1 MKKMGLI
8 IFVVIAI
15 IFSLGVAVGNYF
27 VDYALSPT
35 SDSIKREI
43 KDSDKIEVLSDA
55 QKQIE
60 ENKIN
65 ETKIGDE
72 FKEKTKPMN
81 TSSKDHRT
89 LESRY
94 LQQQE
99 KTHNWVIVV
108 HGYKSNNLAMMS
120 YGAKYYEK
128 GYNVVL
134 PDNRAHGKSKGDYIG
149 MGWLDKDDISCW
161 VDWILTRDEQA
172 HIIVHGVSMG
182 GATTMMLS
190 GDNIEHVDGYI
201 EDCGYT
207 SVWDIFASELDKR
220 FSLPTFPILDISN
233 YIAQMKA
240 GYDFKDAS
248 SIEQVKKSQK
258 PMLFIHGGKD
268 DFVPTEMVY
277 QVYEAAQCEKELF
290 IVDEAGHAESKDY
303 NPEAYWNKVFNFID
317 EKILIR

>member
-1 MKKMGLI
+1 MKKKGLI

-35 SDSIKREI
+35 SDSEKREI
-43 KDSDKIEVLSDA
+43 KDSDKIEVLSDVE
-55 QKQIE
+55 KQIE

-65 ETKIGDE
+65 EIKIGDE

-81 TSSKDHRT
+81 IGSKDHRT
-89 LESRY
+89 LEARY
-94 LQQQE
+94 LQQQDE
-99 KTHNWVIVV
+99 THNWVILV
-108 HGYKSNNLAMMS
+108 HGYKSNNSAMMS
-120 YGAKYYEK
+120 YGAKYYEN
-128 GYNVVL
+128 GYNILL
-134 PDNRAHGKSKGDYIG
+134 PDNRAHGKSSGDYIG

-190 GDNIEHVDGYI
+190 GDNREHVDGYI

-258 PMLFIHGGKD
+258 PILFIHGGKD

-277 QVYEAAQCEKELF
+277 QVYEAAQCDKDIF